1 LTELGSNKRPYIF
14 GLKDDSMGNP
24 FSDHN
29 SLIIDQFTK
38 QAIPFAKKSSQH
50 IGEVFEKIHS
60 LVYPDENDMVLD
72 VASGT
77 GSLTVEFA
85 KICKLVTGIDITPA
99 MVEQAKHLQKIN
111 MLDNI
116 RWDLGDISHP
126 LPYETD
132 SFSIVITK
140 FSFHHL
146 LNPLSVLI
154 EMNRVCTIGGK
165 IIVVD
170 PTPSPEKAKM
180 YNLLERLRD
189 PSHVKALTIAEFE
202 DLFREAG
209 IPILKR
215 GFYRM
220 RIGLEDQLQTSFPD
234 PTNVDK
240 IRQLLVEDTKN
251 DTLGLESHLEGNEI
265 YFSYP
270 NSIFVGQ
277 KT

>member
-1 LTELGSNKRPYIF
+1 MS
-14 GLKDDSMGNP
+14 NP

-29 SLIIDQFTK
+29 NLIIDQFTK

-60 LVYPDENDMVLD
+60 FVRPHENDVVLD

-85 KICKLVTGIDITPA
+85 KICKQVTGIDITPA
-99 MVEQAKHLQKIN
+99 MIEQAKHLQKIN

-116 RWDLGDISHP
+116 RWDIGDISNP

-154 EMNRVCTIGGK
+154 EMNRVCTIGGM

-170 PTPSPEKAKM
+170 PTPAPEKAEM
-180 YNLLERLRD
+180 YNQLEQLRD

-202 DLFREAG
+202 DLFQEAG

-234 PTNVDK
+234 PANVDK
-240 IRQLLVEDTKN
+240 IRQLLVEDTRN
-251 DTLGLESHLEGNEI
+251 DTLGLESHLEGDEI

-277 KT
+277 KA

>member
-1 LTELGSNKRPYIF
+1 
-14 GLKDDSMGNP
+14 MGNP

-29 SLIIDQFTK
+29 NLIIDQFTK

-60 LVYPDENDMVLD
+60 FVHPHENDVVLD

-85 KICKLVTGIDITPA
+85 KICKQVTGIDITPA
-99 MVEQAKHLQKIN
+99 MIEQAKHLQKIN
-111 MLDNI
+111 MLNNI
-116 RWDLGDISHP
+116 RWDIGDISHP
-126 LPYETD
+126 LPYETN
-132 SFSIVITK
+132 SFSIVLTK

-170 PTPSPEKAKM
+170 PTPAPEKAEM
-180 YNLLERLRD
+180 YNQLEQLRD

-202 DLFREAG
+202 DLFQEAG

-215 GFYRM
+215 GFYSM

-234 PTNVDK
+234 PANVDK
-240 IRQLLVEDTKN
+240 IRQLLVEDTKS

-277 KT
+277 KA

>member
-1 LTELGSNKRPYIF
+1 
-14 GLKDDSMGNP
+14 MGIP

-29 SLIIDQFTK
+29 NLIIDQFTK
-38 QAIPFAKKSSQH
+38 QAIPFAKRSSQH
-50 IGEVFEKIHS
+50 IAEVFEKIHS
-60 LVYPDENDMVLD
+60 IVRPHENDVVLD

-85 KICKLVTGIDITPA
+85 KICKQVTGIDITPA
-99 MVEQAKHLQKIN
+99 MIEQAKHLQKIN
-111 MLDNI
+111 MLV
-116 RWDLGDISHP
+116 ISHP
-126 LPYETD
+126 LPYETN

-170 PTPSPEKAKM
+170 PTPAPEKVEL
-180 YNLLERLRD
+180 YNQLEQLRD

-202 DLFREAG
+202 DLFQEAG

-234 PTNVDK
+234 PANVDK
-240 IRQLLVEDTKN
+240 IRQLLVEDTRN

-277 KT
+277 KA